1 MFNKDVIACFSD
13 PDPVTKLIE
22 LRDKVV
28 RMLNMLARLM
38 SANLVMYKRLS
49 INALLTIDVHNRDII
64 FDMIENKIT
73 QKDDFEWTRLVS
85 SSCGLSLAHSVCPSP
100 TPLISF
106 PHPHS
111 HPTPPHPH
119 SHSHPSPLPYLS
131 SPIKIIQ
138 INNLLLVTFSHR
150 PTHNIYSCTTFIF
163 FFQPF

>member
-1 MFNKDVIACFSD
+1 MFNKDVLACFSD

-28 RMLNMLARLM
+28 RMLNMLAGLM

-73 QKDDFEWTRLVS
+73 QKDDFEWTRLVT
-85 SSCGLSLAHSVCPSP
+85 SSCGLSLAQSVCPSP

-106 PHPHS
+106 PTLIPIPPLPS
-111 HPTPPHPH
+111 PPPFPSPPLPTPLSLLPH
-119 SHSHPSPLPYLS
+119 
-131 SPIKIIQ
+131 
-138 INNLLLVTFSHR
+138 
-150 PTHNIYSCTTFIF
+150 
-163 FFQPF
+163 